1 MIGILVVTHSPLASA
16 LIESSKM
23 IAGDEIK
30 QCEALVLTLGEDL
43 DDFSLRFQ
51 KAIEDVDSG
60 EGVLVL
66 VDLFAGTPANVA
78 MRAMRNRRFECITGV
93 NLGMLLEVLTSRT
106 FMTMEELKK
115 AAIEA
120 GKSTIVDIG
129 EKLFGGN
136 V

>member
-1 MIGILVVTHSPLASA
+1 MIGILVVTHSPLANA

-23 IAGDEIK
+23 IAGEEIN
-30 QCEALVLTLGEDL
+30 QCEALTLTLGEDL
-43 DDFSLRFQ
+43 DVFNSNFLQAVDS
-51 KAIEDVDSG
+51 VDSG
-60 EGVLVL
+60 DGVLVL

-78 MRAMRNRRFECITGV
+78 MRAMRNRKFECISGV

-106 FMTMEELKK
+106 FMTMEDLKS
-115 AAIEA
+115 AAKEA